1 VSWRVVDTGVL
12 IIANGREEGIDPD
25 CVRACVDALEAIQ
38 KGGNLVLD
46 DRMLIFQEYQKH
58 GSFSGQPG
66 VGDAFF
72 KWTFNNLY
80 NTAVVE
86 LVRLTDHAERVFAE
100 FPDHPDLAKFDRAD
114 RKFVATALKSANAPT
129 LLIAVD
135 SDWWDN
141 RQALMDNGVNIQFLC
156 PEHFQKARAHGRK
169 QPRPRGKGA

>member
-1 VSWRVVDTGVL
+1 MSWSVVDTGVL
-12 IIANGREEGIDPD
+12 IIANGREAGIDPD
-25 CVRACVDALEAIQ
+25 CVRACLDALEAIQ

-46 DRMLIFQEYQKH
+46 DRMLIFREYQGY

-72 KWTFNNLY
+72 EWTFNNLY

-86 LVRLTDHAERVFAE
+86 QVQLTDQAERVFAE

-114 RKFVATALKSANAPT
+114 RKFVATALKSANVPT

-141 RQALMDNGVNIQFLC
+141 RQALADNGVNIQFLC
-156 PEHFQKARAHGRK
+156 SAQLQKARAPGRK
-169 QPRPRGKGA
+169 KPKPRGKGS